1 MSWRR
6 SSGARVGRTEERRSL
21 RGYVAAK
28 EWEWETVAFMRISLG
43 SDNGGYELKEAVKK
57 YLMSLGHEVDDLGC
71 DRADAVD
78 YPDYGAPAARA
89 VATGKCGSGV
99 LICRSG
105 IGMSM
110 VGNKIAGVRA
120 ALCLDEEMAELSR
133 RHNDANVLVLSG
145 DRTPP
150 ARACRILDVWLR
162 TAFEGGRH
170 GRRVEKI
177 KRLEKK

>member
-1 MSWRR
+1 
-6 SSGARVGRTEERRSL
+6 
-21 RGYVAAK
+21 
-28 EWEWETVAFMRISLG
+28 MRISLG
-43 SDNGGYELKEAVKK
+43 SDHGGYELKEAIKK
-57 YLMSLGHEVDDLGC
+57 YLMSQGHDVEDAGC
-71 DRADAVD
+71 GGLDSVD
-78 YPDYGAPAARA
+78 YPDHGAPAARA
-89 VATGKCGSGV
+89 VATGGCERGI

-105 IGMSM
+105 IGMSI

-150 ARACRILDVWLR
+150 QRAYRIVDVWLDA
-162 TAFEGGRH
+162 AFEGGRH

-177 KRLEKK
+177 ERLEKK